1 LFATN
6 IQCQE
11 YRQKD
16 RLLTTEN
23 PQQRYVYMGY
33 EGSDAPSERE
43 LIVHLLDNYSIT
55 EGFVAQYLPKW
66 IDVSPNETVKGG
78 LRTVQRR
85 EAAHA
90 GLMKAR
96 LRELGESQT
105 ATIPEA
111 RKHQE
116 IPFFS
121 SKEHSDEEKLKVLSD
136 LFGDGEAFL
145 SPVTRVINQISE
157 DLQTK
162 EILITILDD
171 ERESV
176 NWIQGMYQ
184 TIRTT

>member
-1 LFATN
+1 MAAT
-6 IQCQE
+6 
-11 YRQKD
+11 
-16 RLLTTEN
+16 N
-23 PQQRYVYMGY
+23 PQQRYVYIGY
-33 EGSDAPSERE
+33 QGKDNPTERD

-55 EGFVAQYLPKW
+55 EGFVAHYLPKW
-66 IDVSPNETVKGG
+66 IEVSPNEAVKGG

-96 LRELGESQT
+96 LRELGESVT
-105 ATIPEA
+105 ATIPEI
-111 RKHQE
+111 RREKE

-121 SKEHSDEEKLKVLSD
+121 STTHTDEEKLKVLSE

-145 SPVTRVINQISE
+145 SPVTKVINLIKD

-162 EILITILDD
+162 EMLKTILDD

-176 NWIQGMYQ
+176 NWIQGMYKELSSQ
-184 TIRTT
+184 ASN